1 MWRLVAGARTSGRRS
16 FRSVAGKLSQ
26 ANIHGRIQDEIHM
39 NRVAL
44 VEDQPR
50 LSALLVK
57 ALVNAGIETDIFDQ
71 MEPVSIA
78 ASENAYAVLIID
90 RGLPDGD
97 GLDLVR
103 RLRAADIRTPCLML
117 TARDALHDRVEGLE
131 SGADDYLTKPFSM
144 EEFVARVR
152 ALMRRPPMLQS
163 LTPEFGDIQIRPAE
177 GCMACGPETVTLAPA
192 ELQIMIILT
201 RSGGTTVRRSA
212 LEVAAWGIG
221 EAVTPNALDV
231 AMHRLKRK
239 LVAINSAL
247 QIINARGYGY
257 ALRYLPLGT

>member
-1 MWRLVAGARTSGRRS
+1 
-16 FRSVAGKLSQ
+16 
-26 ANIHGRIQDEIHM
+26 M

-44 VEDQPR
+44 VEDHQR
-50 LSALLVK
+50 LAALLVK
-57 ALVNAGIETDIFDQ
+57 ALLNAGIETDVFDQ
-71 MEPVSIA
+71 IESASLA
-78 ASENAYAVLIID
+78 ASNYAYAVLVID

-103 RLRAADIRTPCLML
+103 RLRASTIRTPCLML

-152 ALMRRPPMLQS
+152 ALMRRPPELQS
-163 LTPEFGDIQIRPAE
+163 LTPVFGDIQLRPEE
-177 GCMACGPETVTLAPA
+177 GCMTCGPETVSLAPA
-192 ELQIMIILT
+192 ELQIMVVLI
-201 RSGGTTVRRSA
+201 RAGGTTVRRSA
-212 LEVAAWGIG
+212 LEVAAWGLG

-239 LVAINSAL
+239 LAAINSAL
-247 QIINARGYGY
+247 QIVNARGYGY
-257 ALRYLPLGT
+257 ALRFLQLAT

>member
-1 MWRLVAGARTSGRRS
+1 
-16 FRSVAGKLSQ
+16 
-26 ANIHGRIQDEIHM
+26 M

-44 VEDQPR
+44 VEDHQR
-50 LSALLVK
+50 LAALLVK
-57 ALVNAGIETDIFDQ
+57 ALLNAGIETDVFDQ
-71 MEPVSIA
+71 MEPASLA
-78 ASENAYAVLIID
+78 ASNYAYAVLVVD

-103 RLRAADIRTPCLML
+103 RLRAAAIRTPCLML

-152 ALMRRPPMLQS
+152 ALMRRPPELQS
-163 LTPEFGDIQIRPAE
+163 LTPEFGDIQLRPEE
-177 GCMACGPETVTLAPA
+177 GCMTCGPETVTLAPA
-192 ELQIMIILT
+192 ELQIMVVLI
-201 RSGGTTVRRSA
+201 RAGGTTVRRSA
-212 LEVAAWGIG
+212 LEVAAWGLG

-239 LVAINSAL
+239 LAAINSAL
-247 QIINARGYGY
+247 QIVNARGYGY
-257 ALRYLPLGT
+257 ALRFLQLAT